1 MSGIGH
7 NGGPTMERG
16 HSWRTYQWRKAQKA
30 LIPKTIPLAIVKM
43 RVRRA
48 AELGMDYKSYA
59 AIRQATG
66 RDICAFLF
74 SSNALGI
81 LGQGTPRIPQLQ
93 AAKLA
98 GVKHASRLALVHLP
112 HDPDAVLAAE
122 EVIDAA
128 GRAPDLRMPWSTM
141 RQHLGDFVRARKLV
155 GDQVVIVGDTA
166 LEAEWTAAARAAG
179 YVSAE
184 RYFHA
189 AG

>member
-16 HSWRTYQWRKAQKA
+16 QSWRAYQWRQAQKA
-30 LIPKTIPLAIVKM
+30 LMPKTIPLAVVKM
-43 RVRRA
+43 RLRRA
-48 AELGMDYKSYA
+48 AELGLDYKSYA

-81 LGQGTPRIPQLQ
+81 LGHGTPRLP
-93 AAKLA
+93 ADRADKLA
-98 GVKHASRLALVHLP
+98 DVKGAGRLALVHLP
-112 HDPDAVLAAE
+112 HDPDALIAAE
-122 EVIDAA
+122 PVIDAA
-128 GRAPDLRMPWSTM
+128 TRTPDLRMSWSTM
-141 RQHLGDFVRARKLV
+141 RGHLTDFVRDRKLV
-155 GDQVVIVGDTA
+155 GDQVVVVGDTA

-184 RYFHA
+184 RYFRPL
-189 AG
+189 

>member
-7 NGGPTMERG
+7 NGGPTIERG
-16 HSWRTYQWRKAQKA
+16 QRWRAYQWRQAQKA
-30 LIPKTIPLAIVKM
+30 LMPKTIPLAIVKM
-43 RVRRA
+43 RLRRA
-48 AELGMDYKSYA
+48 PELGRDYKTYA

-81 LGQGTPRIPQLQ
+81 IGPGQPRIPEPR
-93 AAKLA
+93 ADKLA
-98 GVKHASRLALVHLP
+98 GLKGAGRLALVYLP
-112 HDPDAVLAAE
+112 HDPTAVAAAE

-128 GRAPDLRMPWSTM
+128 TRAPDLRMPWSGV
-141 RQHLGDFVRARKLV
+141 RAHLGAFVRDRHLV

-166 LEAEWTAAARAAG
+166 LEAEWTTAARAAG

-184 RYFHA
+184 RYF
-189 AG
+189 GT

>member
-7 NGGPTMERG
+7 NGGPTMEQG
-16 HSWRTYQWRKAQKA
+16 HRWRTYQWRKAQKA
-30 LIPKTIPLAIVKM
+30 LMPKTIPLAVVKM

-48 AELGMDYKSYA
+48 AELGLDYKAYA

-81 LGQGTPRIPQLQ
+81 LFEGASRIPQ
-93 AAKLA
+93 ARVAKLEAVKDA
-98 GVKHASRLALVHLP
+98 GRLALVHLP
-112 HDPDAVLAAE
+112 HDPAQIAAAE

-128 GRAPDLRMPWSTM
+128 TRAPDLRMPWSGL
-141 RQHLGDFVRARKLV
+141 RAHLGDFVRSRKLV
-155 GDQVVIVGDTA
+155 GDQVVIVGDTI

-184 RYFHA
+184 RYFGA
-189 AG
+189 